1 LTTSAAPEP
10 VAVSPEPL
18 TPPVVHHILVVE
30 DHPTN
35 AMLVQDILRHWGYEV
50 HHVEDGLE
58 ALAWLVSHSVDLVLL
73 AIPPPGLDGFKVA
86 HRLRHHPQLKHIAII
101 ATTRRAMVA
110 DRDRCLKAGMQGYI
124 SKPIYYEELAALL
137 TQYTQGEL

>member
-1 LTTSAAPEP
+1 TAPEP
-10 VAVSPEPL
+10 VVVPPEPL
-18 TPPVVHHILVVE
+18 TPPAVHHILVVE

-58 ALAWLVSHSVDLVLL
+58 ALAWLVSHSIDLVLL
-73 AIPPPGLDGFKVA
+73 DIHLPGLDGFEVA
-86 HRLRHHPQLKHIAII
+86 HRMRNHPQLKHIPII
-101 ATTRRAMVA
+101 ATTALAMVG

-124 SKPIYYEELAALL
+124 SKPIDYEELAALL